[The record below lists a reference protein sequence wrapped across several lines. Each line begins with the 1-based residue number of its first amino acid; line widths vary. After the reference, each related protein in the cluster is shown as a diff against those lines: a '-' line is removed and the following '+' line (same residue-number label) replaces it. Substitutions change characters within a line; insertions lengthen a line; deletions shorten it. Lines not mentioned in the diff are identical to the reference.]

1 MSGCCV
7 GPFLAS
13 LPSTLSIYKPCSDN
27 QHPERDGVAQIWK
40 LNVSIPKP
48 DSKPDQF
55 PIILHWLCRQH
66 ITGNCYDIIISTMS
80 QSHDGKWIC
89 ESLLSRLSQRR
100 DTGSGRCCTSHHAL
114 YGMTQDI
121 HFVNFHTSL
130 AMSSALS
137 LTNCSFSIARS
148 MEISSSRSAINLK
161 CCVFRLVPLFISRK
175 PALIPFNSLSKYCS
189 GVISG
194 HFSTVES
201 RFTSSITARQYL
213 KHSTWDPPSPLQHV
227 STISR
232 SMRLS
237 ENHLELRFQ
246 EKGPWTRSG
255 YMSEW
260 SKAHLFMPL
269 VQCPVATGP

>member
-89 ESLLSRLSQRR
+89 ESFLAFSRDSVSA
-100 DTGSGRCCTSHHAL
+100 G
-114 YGMTQDI
+114 TQGAAVVVLPTT
-121 HFVNFHTSL
+121 HFT
-130 AMSSALS
+130 AWRK
-137 LTNCSFSIARS
+137 I
-148 MEISSSRSAINLK
+148 
-161 CCVFRLVPLFISRK
+161 FI
-175 PALIPFNSLSKYCS
+175 LW
-189 GVISG
+189 
-194 HFSTVES
+194 T
-201 RFTSSITARQYL
+201 FTQV
-213 KHSTWDPPSPLQHV
+213 W
-227 STISR
+227 
-232 SMRLS
+232 
-237 ENHLELRFQ
+237 
-246 EKGPWTRSG
+246 
-255 YMSEW
+255 
-260 SKAHLFMPL
+260 
-269 VQCPVATGP
+269 QCPQHCHWQTAAFQLPGQWKYLRPVLQSI